1 MVLHRVPRSV
11 SIHWRY
17 LHQDLHKT
25 CTEILSMK
33 SYKHYS
39 KATVCRHMKKPI
51 DAETADTRRRVGGRP
66 RAFNDRDERRIL
78 RVAEQLRASDGHFTI
93 KRVKVAA
100 GIQHV
105 CDETVRRV
113 FRRVGL
119 RYSHSRKKGVSTRK
133 DLGTATEICFE
144 S

>member
-1 MVLHRVPRSV
+1 
-11 SIHWRY
+11 
-17 LHQDLHKT
+17 
-25 CTEILSMK
+25 
-33 SYKHYS
+33 
-39 KATVCRHMKKPI
+39 MKKPI
-51 DAETADTRRRVGGRP
+51 DAETADTRREVGGRP

-113 FRRVGL
+113 FRRAGL
-119 RYSHSRKKGVSTRK
+119 RYSHSRKKGVLTRK
-133 DLGTATEICFE
+133 DLGQRLKFALRVKKMRAQEDL
-144 S
+144 